1 MSAHPKFNFPVFF
14 RLATAMASQGD
25 RVEDAPSEVRGNGN
39 YCWVSGGSRTSRL
52 GGIRFTQRLGEAR
65 WTATRVTSAPT
76 IKSQMAAP
84 KEGDKGE
91 ASDTPSLETVYI
103 TSVSCHNLCD
113 DCS

>member
-1 MSAHPKFNFPVFF
+1 
-14 RLATAMASQGD
+14 MASQGD
-25 RVEDAPSEVRGNGN
+25 RVGDAPSEVRGNGN
-39 YCWVSGGSRTSRL
+39 HCWVIEGSRTSRL
-52 GGIRFTQRLGEAR
+52 GGIRFTQRLGEVR